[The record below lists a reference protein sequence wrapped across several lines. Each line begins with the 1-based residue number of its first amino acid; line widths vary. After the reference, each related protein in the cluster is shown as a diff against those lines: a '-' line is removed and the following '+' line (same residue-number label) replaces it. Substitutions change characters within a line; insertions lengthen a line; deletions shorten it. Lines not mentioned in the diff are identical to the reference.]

1 VYFSPKSFANF
12 QIPATGRVVDILSAD
27 VVKKLAAWVN
37 QETQPIGL
45 AAPPNGPMR
54 YFKPLIPFLN
64 TDIPI
69 YAADTTKLQPVT
81 ISGGGWPELAAAQQ
95 PLLQQ
100 VPVPDI
106 ALGGPTPDLP
116 AVIVG
121 SNGDLVYE
129 FWQFKRDSVTK
140 ACTASGAGIFQAA
153 TAKASNYNEYCC
165 LPQSM
170 QYLGSQWGGQ
180 ASGFSYL
187 AGIITCDEWK
197 ARNIPHAIAMQ
208 VPWGKATWFSS
219 PAQRTDGKDTHF
231 DAIPY
236 GARFMLP
243 ADFDMDA
250 YQANRALT
258 EPGYRLWAQDRAI
271 CKAWMNYGL
280 FAVDQTGSGV
290 GLVAENV
297 RGWRARNSTTEDPY
311 ANWDR
316 QSMMERLPWEE
327 LQMMVL
333 DSRRR
338 P

>member
-1 VYFSPKSFANF
+1 MTYFNPKSFANF
-12 QIPATGRVVDILSAD
+12 QIPAAGRAVDPLSPAVVA
-27 VVKKLAAWVN
+27 KLNAWVHERN
-37 QETQPIGL
+37 QPIG
-45 AAPPNGPMR
+45 NGET
-54 YFKPLIPFLN
+54 FTPLQPWLN

-69 YAADTTKLQPVT
+69 YAADSAHKQKVT
-81 ISGGGWPELAAAQQ
+81 LNSTWPALAAAQQ
-95 PLLQQ
+95 PLLLD
-100 VPVPDI
+100 VPVPAV

-121 SNGDLVYE
+121 AGGDLIYE
-129 FWQFKRDSVTK
+129 FWLFKQD
-140 ACTASGAGIFQAA
+140 AAGAWGAGGAGIFM
-153 TAKASNYNEYCC
+153 TASTKAGHYDEMCC

-187 AGIITCDEWK
+187 AGLITCDEWK

-208 VPWGKATWFSS
+208 VPWGHATWFSS
-219 PAQRTDGKDTHF
+219 PAQRTDGRDTNA
-231 DAIPY
+231 DGIPY

-250 YQANRALT
+250 YQAQRQKT
-258 EPGYRLWAQDRAI
+258 EPGYQLWSQDRAI

-280 FAVDQTGSGV
+280 FAVDQTGAGV

-297 RGWRARNSTTEDPY
+297 RGWRACNNTTEDPY
-311 ANWDR
+311 AGWDR
-316 QSMMERLPWEE
+316 KAMMLRLPWER

>member
-1 VYFSPKSFANF
+1 MTYFSPKSFANF
-12 QIPATGRVVDILSAD
+12 PIPAAGRVVDPISEN
-27 VVKKLAAWVN
+27 VVAKLNAWVHQKN
-37 QETQPIGL
+37 QPTGPSSTFTAQQPWL
-45 AAPPNGPMR
+45 D
-54 YFKPLIPFLN
+54 

-69 YAADTTKLQPVT
+69 YAADDTRKQKVT
-81 ISGGGWPELAAAQQ
+81 LNSTWPALAAVLQ
-95 PLLQQ
+95 PLLLD

-106 ALGGPTPDLP
+106 ALGGPTGDLP

-121 SNGDLVYE
+121 ANGDLIYE
-129 FWQFKRDSVTK
+129 FWVFKRDATTN
-140 ACTASGAGIFQAA
+140 ACTAVAAGVFMTA
-153 TAKASNYNEYCC
+153 TAKASNYNEMCC

-208 VPWGKATWFSS
+208 VPWAHANWFAS
-219 PAQRTDGKDTHF
+219 PAQRTDGL
-231 DAIPY
+231 DANYDGIPY

-243 ADFDMDA
+243 ATFDMDA
-250 YQANRALT
+250 YQAQRQKT
-258 EPGYRLWAQDRAI
+258 EPGYQLWSQDRAI
-271 CKAWMNYGL
+271 CRAWMNYGL

-297 RGWRARNSTTEDPY
+297 RGWRARNNTTEDPY

-316 QSMMERLPWEE
+316 KAMMLRLPWER
-327 LQMMVL
+327 LQMMFL